1 MLAAANTRVE
11 DAGWAGAGTLPA
23 QNTAPTASARTA
35 VPNNRA
41 VPFRPLPEKSMD
53 ASIANSNRVSHK

>member
-11 DAGWAGAGTLPA
+11 DAGWAGVGTLPA